1 MPLKCGCHSRT
12 AKMTS
17 RMNMKKHLIEKW
29 AYGFVV
35 LIGMAALYGG
45 LPSIAAGE
53 VKIGVIYPFTGG
65 SAAAGRELE
74 IGARLAADIANRKMP
89 GLAMDIANHA
99 GIQSLG
105 GEKVRLL
112 FRDHKGDPRLGADLA
127 ETLITSEKV
136 QGIIGSYQSSV
147 TRAVSDVCER
157 HGIPMINGTS
167 TSPAL
172 TQRGYQWFWRT
183 TPHDKW
189 FTRDV
194 FALLVGLTEGKVQGV
209 PRVPKREIGTIASA
223 CENSEW
229 GTRVS
234 DLIRMMADEYG
245 FELGPSLLYSAKAKD
260 FSREAGTFVEGRP
273 GVMLFASYTA
283 DAILM
288 MKALRARHAAPK
300 IIWGQDAGFERIE
313 FRGMLGYDIEGV
325 LTRTVFHPKLAGAK
339 KIVGQVNAL
348 YKHKKRAGDDMG
360 GAAARAFTAVQTW
373 IHILEKAGSTEAAD
387 IQKAANRIHIPGD
400 QLIVPWYGS
409 RFAEE
414 GGEKGQNVLGSGLIG
429 QYQIDT
435 DGNLVMEIVYP
446 FELATAKMIYPFKG
460 F

>member
-1 MPLKCGCHSRT
+1 
-12 AKMTS
+12 
-17 RMNMKKHLIEKW
+17 MKKHLIEKW

-172 TQRGYQWFWRT
+172 TQR
-183 TPHDKW
+183 
-189 FTRDV
+189 
-194 FALLVGLTEGKVQGV
+194 
-209 PRVPKREIGTIASA
+209 
-223 CENSEW
+223 
-229 GTRVS
+229 
-234 DLIRMMADEYG
+234 
-245 FELGPSLLYSAKAKD
+245 
-260 FSREAGTFVEGRP
+260 
-273 GVMLFASYTA
+273 
-283 DAILM
+283 
-288 MKALRARHAAPK
+288 
-300 IIWGQDAGFERIE
+300 
-313 FRGMLGYDIEGV
+313 
-325 LTRTVFHPKLAGAK
+325 
-339 KIVGQVNAL
+339 
-348 YKHKKRAGDDMG
+348 
-360 GAAARAFTAVQTW
+360 
-373 IHILEKAGSTEAAD
+373 
-387 IQKAANRIHIPGD
+387 
-400 QLIVPWYGS
+400 
-409 RFAEE
+409 
-414 GGEKGQNVLGSGLIG
+414 
-429 QYQIDT
+429 
-435 DGNLVMEIVYP
+435 
-446 FELATAKMIYPFKG
+446 
-460 F
+460 

>member
-1 MPLKCGCHSRT
+1 
-12 AKMTS
+12 
-17 RMNMKKHLIEKW
+17 MKTNLLGKW
-29 AYGFVV
+29 AYGVV
-35 LIGMAALYGG
+35 ALVAIAAMFGG
-45 LPSIAAGE
+45 LPSIAAAE

-74 IGARLAADIANRKMP
+74 IGARLAADIANRKIP
-89 GLAMDIANHA
+89 DLAMDIARNA

-105 GEKVRLL
+105 GENIQLV
-112 FRDHKGDPRLGADLA
+112 FRDHKGDPGLGAELA
-127 ETLITSEKV
+127 ETLITSENV
-136 QGIIGSYQSSV
+136 HGIIGCYQSSV
-147 TRAVSDVCER
+147 TRTVSEVCER
-157 HGIPMINGTS
+157 HGVPMVNGTS

-172 TQRGYQWFWRT
+172 TQRGLQWFWRT

-189 FTRDV
+189 FTRDL

-209 PRVPKREIGTIASA
+209 ARVPKTEIATIASA

-229 GTRVS
+229 GTHVS

-245 FELGPSLLYSAKAKD
+245 FVLGPALRYPAKARD
-260 FSREAGTFVEGRP
+260 LSREADALVAARP
-273 GVMLFASYTA
+273 GVMLFASYTT

-288 MKALRARHAAPK
+288 MKALRARRAAPK
-300 IIWGQDAGFERIE
+300 VIWGQDAGFEKAE

-339 KIVGQVNAL
+339 KIVGQINAR

-360 GAAARAFTAVQTW
+360 GAAARSFTAVQTW
-373 IHILEKAGSTEAAD
+373 VHILESAGSTLPSE
-387 IQKAANRIHIPGD
+387 IQKAANSIHIPGN
-400 QLIVPWYGS
+400 QLIVPWYGI
-409 RFAEE
+409 RFSDTGE
-414 GGEKGQNVLGSGLIG
+414 EKGQNVLGSGLIG
-429 QYQIDT
+429 QYQKDP

-446 FELATAKMIYPFKG
+446 FELATGDMIYPFKG

>member
-1 MPLKCGCHSRT
+1 M
-12 AKMTS
+12 KME
-17 RMNMKKHLIEKW
+17 KHFLGKW
-29 AYGFVV
+29 AYGFVA
-35 LIGMAALYGG
+35 LIGIAAMFGG
-45 LPSIAAGE
+45 LPSTASAE

-74 IGARLAADIANRKMP
+74 IGARLAADIANRQMP
-89 GLAMDIANHA
+89 DLAMDMAKHA

-112 FRDHKGDPRLGADLA
+112 FRDHRGDPRRGADLA

-136 QGIIGSYQSSV
+136 HGLIGCYQSSV
-147 TRAVSDVCER
+147 TRAVSEVCER

-172 TQRGYQWFWRT
+172 TQRGFQWFWRT
-183 TPHDKW
+183 TPNDKW
-189 FTRDV
+189 FTRDL
-194 FALLVGLTEGKVQGV
+194 FLLLVGLTEGKVKGV
-209 PRVPKREIGTIASA
+209 RRVSKTEIETIASA
-223 CENSEW
+223 CESSEW
-229 GTRVS
+229 GTHVS

-245 FELGPSLLYSAKAKD
+245 FRIGPSLQYSAKAKD
-260 FSREAGTFVEGRP
+260 LSDEADTLVQARP
-273 GVMLFASYTA
+273 GVMLFASYTS

-288 MKALRARHAAPK
+288 MKALRARHADPK
-300 IIWGQDAGFERIE
+300 IIWGQDAGFEKIE

-339 KIVGQVNAL
+339 KIVGQINAL
-348 YKHKKRAGDDMG
+348 YKQKKRAGDDMG
-360 GAAARAFTAVQTW
+360 GAAARAFTAVQAW
-373 IHILEKAGSTEAAD
+373 AHVLEKAGSTVPAD
-387 IQKAANRIHIPGD
+387 IQRAANRIHIGGD
-400 QLIVPWYGS
+400 QLIVPWYGI
-409 RFAEE
+409 RFAAE
-414 GGEKGQNVLGSGLIG
+414 GEEKGQNVLGSGLIG
-429 QYQIDT
+429 QYQKDP